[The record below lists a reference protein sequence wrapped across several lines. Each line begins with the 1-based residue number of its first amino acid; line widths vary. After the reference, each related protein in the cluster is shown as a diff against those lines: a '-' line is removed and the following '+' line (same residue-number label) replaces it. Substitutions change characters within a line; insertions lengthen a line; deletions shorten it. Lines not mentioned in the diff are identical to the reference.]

1 MNAPANLANLPLEFL
16 KWTLAALAGAVL
28 PAAGFCLVLLG
39 TAWTVQPSWVPLT
52 ISIVPLA
59 AGLLLPLPAARF
71 EKVYRRA
78 FWAFVLH
85 AALMGAMI
93 EAGWW
98 TFAAGVSLFVDV
110 MLIFAPGG
118 TPGGRKRL
126 SKSMI
131 FWVAALFGL
140 CFPLTALNAIVVAR
154 QAEAIAAGR
163 PYCIQYAS
171 QTDGL
176 RHEPARTLLHLS
188 PFYMLSRLT
197 GNGNGILTYHFQQ
210 HGMLVIDDG
219 PAAVF

>member
-98 TFAAGVSLFVDV
+98 TFAAGVSPVRGCDADFRAWGHAWRAEAAVEIDDFLGCRAVRAWLSAHRAQRDC
-110 MLIFAPGG
+110 GG
-118 TPGGRKRL
+118 KRRRKRL
-126 SKSMI
+126 RPGGPIASNMR
-131 FWVAALFGL
+131 
-140 CFPLTALNAIVVAR
+140 AR
-154 QAEAIAAGR
+154 PMA
-163 PYCIQYAS
+163 
-171 QTDGL
+171 
-176 RHEPARTLLHLS
+176 
-188 PFYMLSRLT
+188 
-197 GNGNGILTYHFQQ
+197 
-210 HGMLVIDDG
+210 
-219 PAAVF
+219 